1 LLQVQDLKVHFPRPK
16 ASWFKPAEVVRAVD
30 GVNFSIQRGTTLAL
44 VGESG
49 SGKTTTALAVMRLA
63 PITAGQVKLGDA
75 QLDTLQG
82 EALRLA
88 RRRFQIIFQDPFSSL
103 NPRERAGAAVRA
115 PLDLMQVGTPE
126 TREARVAELFAQV
139 GLRPNSSN
147 SFRTSFRAASASAS
161 TLRAPWPPTR
171 SLWCATS
178 RSRRWTLPFALKY

>member
-1 LLQVQDLKVHFPRPK
+1 MSRTMTPRDTPATPSRSATPATAPLLQVQDLKVHFPRPK

-82 EALRLA
+82 EALRV
-88 RRRFQIIFQDPFSSL
+88 
-103 NPRERAGAAVRA
+103 GAFK
-115 PLDLMQVGTPE
+115 
-126 TREARVAELFAQV
+126 LF
-139 GLRPNSSN
+139 
-147 SFRTSFRAASASAS
+147 FK
-161 TLRAPWPPTR
+161 TR
-171 SLWCATS
+171 SP
-178 RSRRWTLPFALKY
+178 RSTRVSAPGPPCVRRWT